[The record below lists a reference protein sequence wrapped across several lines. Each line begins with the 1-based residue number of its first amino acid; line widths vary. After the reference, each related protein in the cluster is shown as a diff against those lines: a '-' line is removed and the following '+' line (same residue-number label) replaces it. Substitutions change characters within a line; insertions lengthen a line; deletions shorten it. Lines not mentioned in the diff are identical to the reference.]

1 MKKNKS
7 NQNQQNKR
15 RENESWL
22 ECHIGIDKCY

>member
-7 NQNQQNKR
+7 NQNQQKE

-22 ECHIGIDKCY
+22 ECHIGTDKFC